1 MAQFSVGMSFALIT
15 RALVPWDALSHLL
28 SQRALLSIPSKG
40 LVMARTGFVE
50 RFLNLLSEGG
60 SMDERE
66 SQLSER
72 LI

>member
-1 MAQFSVGMSFALIT
+1 MAQFSVGMSFALIA
-15 RALVPWDALSHLL
+15 RALVRRDAPSHLP

-40 LVMARTGFVE
+40 PVIARTGFVE